1 MLYIIPTRGRPHKLR
16 ELLDSWRAT
25 RTTARLLIAID
36 EDDPEIEAYRSTF
49 AEWLEDTR
57 ASNTEDWE
65 EWVRMSSAPR
75 MRLGGTLNHYALEYA
90 EWENIIGFMGDDHRP
105 RTHGWDTHIVLAMQ
119 SMGGTGVVYG
129 NDKLQG
135 ANLPTAVA
143 ISADIVQELGYFV
156 PPGAIH
162 LYLDN
167 FWKHLGESL
176 GRLRYLP
183 DVIIEHMHPVA
194 GKAEMD
200 ERYAEVNSGQMY
212 QEDEATYRQWLNSG
226 ETERIVK
233 WLEDR

>member
-16 ELLDSWRAT
+16 ELLDSWRDT
-25 RTTARLLIAID
+25 RTLADLLVAID
-36 EDDPEIEAYRSTF
+36 EDDPSHPEYVAVFSQ
-49 AEWLEDTR
+49 WLRDEGGYV
-57 ASNTEDWE
+57 DW
-65 EWVRMSSAPR
+65 VNMVSGPR
-75 MRLGGTLNHYALEYA
+75 MRLGGTLNHYATALYDEPYS
-90 EWENIIGFMGDDHRP
+90 IIGFMGDDHRP
-105 RTHGWDTHIVLAMQ
+105 RTHRWDALIAQAMQ
-119 SMGGTGVVYG
+119 GMGGTGVVYG

-143 ISADIVQELGYFV
+143 ISADIVEELGYFV